1 MTPVFHKVRDVKLC
15 FDMDN
20 EWIFLPMGPEDDINI
35 LSTPL
40 LLNCRSLYLVLD
52 RLSSTHRLGLLSPT
66 QVVDW
71 LFPAE
76 EREGR
81 YMVLCVN
88 EGAEAILTDFISKK
102 VELKNERDC
111 EVVVGL
117 CPEDWNRV
125 SRDPTDL
132 VSKRAK
138 SMIERPDDVV
148 VEFFRA
154 SGSASRLFK
163 YRRRITDK

>member
-1 MTPVFHKVRDVKLC
+1 
-15 FDMDN
+15 
-20 EWIFLPMGPEDDINI
+20 MGPEDDINI

-111 EVVVGL
+111 ELVVH
-117 CPEDWNRV
+117 CPEDWDWV
-125 SRDPTDL
+125 SSDPTNL